1 MAKSTKSAAPKEVQV
16 SPRKVR
22 PMPSRRNLRAGAKRQ
37 EEDKPGKE
45 NDGTEEIE
53 VEEQD
58 LASLKTRRTPRKPAS
73 RAGRNAKAPKSKAK
87 AKPLAKSLDEDEEME
102 DLPEDED
109 IEEGDLGVV
118 GRGGGTKRT
127 RKEYDSNALDDDDDD
142 EDTPTKKRT
151 STKRKRAST
160 SESPAK
166 KPPSRKKRRRVAK
179 DETEDEYEDL
189 DLKEGQEVV
198 GQVVQ
203 APKTGRVPAGQISKN
218 TMDFLTKLADPA
230 CNDREWFK
238 LHEPVYRLAEKEW
251 KDFVEKFTDLL
262 IEVDDQIPPLPP
274 RDIRFSNDK
283 TPYKRSFSASF
294 SRSGRKGIFAH
305 YHISGWFASFVDAYE
320 TNADHTVR
328 PGGQSIIAGG
338 SWCPGRNELATIR
351 ANLMRNPQPFRDII
365 SAPDFVEYFGEAK
378 PQANGER
385 SNIFGGEDELKIAP
399 KGVEKDH
406 KDIDLLKC
414 RSFAV
419 VHKFLDS
426 EVLEP
431 DFNEKL
437 AEVATVLQP
446 FVHCLNDLMV
456 LQDGDDDDDG

>member
-1 MAKSTKSAAPKEVQV
+1 MAKSTKSTAPEEIQI

-45 NDGTEEIE
+45 NDGAEEIE

-58 LASLKTRRTPRKPAS
+58 LASMKTRRTPRKPVS
-73 RAGRNAKAPKSKAK
+73 RVGRNVKAPKSKAK
-87 AKPLAKSLDEDEEME
+87 AKPQAKLLDEDEEME

-118 GRGGGTKRT
+118 GRGEGSKRT
-127 RKEYDSNALDDDDDD
+127 RKEYDSDALDDDD

-166 KPPSRKKRRRVAK
+166 KPSPRKKRRRVAK

-203 APKTGRVPAGQISKN
+203 APKTGRVSAGQISKN
-218 TMDFLTKLADPA
+218 TMDFLSKLADPA

-274 RDIRFSNDK
+274 RDVIHRIYRDASCLRQRCNRRTDLAEKEFSLII
-283 TPYKRSFSASF
+283 TYQ
-294 SRSGRKGIFAH
+294 
-305 YHISGWFASFVDAYE
+305 V
-320 TNADHTVR
+320 VR
-328 PGGQSIIAGG
+328 PGGQSVIAGG

-365 SAPDFVEYFGEAK
+365 SAPDFVRYFGEAK

-385 SNIFGGEDELKIAP
+385 SNIFGGEDELKTAP

-406 KDIDLLKC
+406 KDIDLLRC

-426 EVLEP
+426 EVLEA

-437 AEVATVLQP
+437 AEVATILQP

>member
-127 RKEYDSNALDDDDDD
+127 RKEYDSDALDDDDD

-203 APKTGRVPAGQISKN
+203 APKTGRVSAGQISKN

-274 RDIRFSNDK
+274 L
-283 TPYKRSFSASF
+283 
-294 SRSGRKGIFAH
+294 
-305 YHISGWFASFVDAYE
+305 
-320 TNADHTVR
+320 R
-328 PGGQSIIAGG
+328 PGGQSVIAGG

-431 DFNEKL
+431 DFNQKL